1 MITLEDYLDK
11 YNNQKISKDIYNK
24 YELFDYYSKDIFV
37 EDLDFLLKHVYDI
50 ELVDNKKARLN
61 QKEFRN
67 ELIKKYDNKCIIS
80 NSDCLTELDACHIIE
95 HAEETN
101 YSVSNGLLLKKNLHA
116 SFDNNLWCINP
127 NTLTIEIKKDINV
140 GEIKLYENN
149 KINIDIDNDLYLNLL
164 SKYKLFINK

>member
-67 ELIKKYDNKCIIS
+67 ELIKKYDNK
-80 NSDCLTELDACHIIE
+80 N
-95 HAEETN
+95 
-101 YSVSNGLLLKKNLHA
+101 
-116 SFDNNLWCINP
+116 
-127 NTLTIEIKKDINV
+127 
-140 GEIKLYENN
+140 
-149 KINIDIDNDLYLNLL
+149 
-164 SKYKLFINK
+164 